1 MIAVRSLALVVLI
14 ATVGCAHAQKT
25 EKQPANTTNNAE
37 RPSEDIG
44 VRIPE
49 APGRPPLAATPE
61 AMFVEGGV
69 TKVQHA
75 LEQRGLLK
83 DHETG
88 KLDEETTAAVRKF
101 QEQSGIADTGVP
113 DHETIVKLGLDPN
126 QLFRHAES
134 QTPEQAKEKKRQ
146 SEGGSE

>member
-1 MIAVRSLALVVLI
+1 MSALRSLALTALL
-14 ATVGCAHAQKT
+14 ALVGCAHAKKT
-25 EKQPANTTNNAE
+25 EKQPANTTNGTE

-69 TKVQHA
+69 AKIQHA
-75 LEQRGLLK
+75 LEQNGLLK

-101 QEQSGIADTGVP
+101 QERSGIAATGVP

-134 QTPEQAKEKKRQ
+134 QTPEQAREKKRQ
-146 SEGGSE
+146 SEGGGE